1 MIILSLITLGLVLF
15 LKMLP
20 LEYFLVLLILLLLIT
35 LVLVSLIFSKND
47 YKSIVGGL
55 FGLGYVVLLIMFIIY
70 RFNKLKMLYILR
82 VIQAI

>member
-35 LVLVSLIFSKND
+35 LGLVSLIFSKN